1 MLGQLRQRRSADF
14 ATSLDGLRKP
24 RALSQTAGR
33 VEGECRPVPCE
44 GRARGNTAAERVAPK
59 GPATAGLEDRTP

>member
-1 MLGQLRQRRSADF
+1 MLGQLRQRLSADF

-24 RALSQTAGR
+24 RAPSQKAGR
-33 VEGECRPVPCE
+33 AKGECRSVPSE
-44 GRARGNTAAERVAPK
+44 SRARVNIAAERVAPK